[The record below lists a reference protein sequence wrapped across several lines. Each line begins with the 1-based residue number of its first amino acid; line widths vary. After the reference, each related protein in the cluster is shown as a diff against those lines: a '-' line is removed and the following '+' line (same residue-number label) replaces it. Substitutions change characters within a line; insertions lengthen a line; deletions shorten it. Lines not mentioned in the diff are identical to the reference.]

1 MYFLKNLTP
10 QCDWVWEGS
19 LRIPRR
25 YIESFSEKMWFYLK
39 KEKEFLVAS
48 KGQKKLPEISILVVG
63 KARAKKY
70 NSQYRKKNY
79 ATDVLSFPGEWT
91 WGDLILCDEVIAENA
106 RARQVSY
113 REELVYVFLHG
124 ILHLY
129 GFDHETSPEDERR
142 MFGLQD
148 RVFNKV
154 MKSMGAKTFVIR

>member
-1 MYFLKNLTP
+1 MKNGAP
-10 QCDWVWEGS
+10 HCDWVWEGS
-19 LRIPRR
+19 LRFPRR

-39 KEKEFLVAS
+39 KEKEFLLACQ
-48 KGQKKLPEISILVVG
+48 GQKKLQEISILVVR
-63 KARAKKY
+63 KAPAKKY

-106 RARQVSY
+106 RAHGISY
-113 REELVYVFLHG
+113 REELAYVFLHG

-129 GFDHETSPEDERR
+129 GFDHESSPEDERL

-154 MKSMGAKTFVIR
+154 MKSMGARTLVIL